1 MDSAAEAF
9 KANCMIDNIG
19 KTKASFPKRKCPL
32 RLEMI
37 LDDVFNIRVWEILTE
52 GDKQVLDI
60 IVSEL
65 KRNGFDFT
73 KDPVTLQKIE
83 EAVERTVTRMT
94 NKIKLDMPVP
104 AGEPEMSALISWGKY
119 SGPPALEL
127 FILVP
132 TKIAIRLRDPLNCSC
147 SK

>member
-1 MDSAAEAF
+1 MRAKEDSELASGQRVSDISFVEASLFKERIRSIMDSAAEAF
-9 KANCMIDNIG
+9 KVNCMIDNIG
-19 KTKASFPKRKCPL
+19 KTKASFPNRKCPL

-37 LDDVFNIRVWEILTE
+37 LDDVFNIRVWEIITD

-83 EAVERTVTRMT
+83 EAVER
-94 NKIKLDMPVP
+94 
-104 AGEPEMSALISWGKY
+104 A
-119 SGPPALEL
+119 
-127 FILVP
+127 
-132 TKIAIRLRDPLNCSC
+132 
-147 SK
+147 

>member
-19 KTKASFPKRKCPL
+19 KTKASFPKRKYPL